1 MRIAI
6 LTSFLFHKTTEF
18 DGEDRIIMGGAERFM
33 LELCHMLQEDG
44 HIVQVFQPLKPEFIV
59 PGRTVTGAD
68 GKVENIPPQK
78 HPTHIIQKDFYGIP
92 VVCLPC
98 EDKWDFSTAPGL
110 NYTFNEMTVSF
121 DLRIMFA
128 TFLCFPEVRLPA
140 ISISHG
146 IFWDFPSNTMRQA
159 NPEQRQEFI
168 RRQLYGFTAPNICVS
183 VDTNVRGVVAAMSPG
198 DENRIHVVPNFVDT
212 KIFKPLSAEQKEQ
225 DRNRNSS
232 GDSNRLR
239 VLYPRRLSSVRGIND
254 FLWLAAQ
261 FPEVDFLCCGNGGPE
276 KDQEEHLQQ
285 MTEGKSN
292 IKAIWRKP
300 EEMSEI
306 YQAADIVIVP
316 TRAAEG
322 TSLSCLEAMATGLP
336 VITTPAGGLPNLIIN
351 NWNGLVVDLNHEKL
365 ADALKKLLK
374 SKKMREKFGK
384 RNRQMAVECFDIEIW
399 KKRWR
404 EVIKKVVK

>member
-1 MRIAI
+1 MRVHI
-6 LTSFLFHKTTEF
+6 LTSFVFHKVAEF
-18 DGEDRIIMGGAERFM
+18 HGEDRVIHGGAE
-33 LELCHMLQEDG
+33 LYLTKLCHMLQEDG
-44 HIVQVFQPLKPEFIV
+44 HTVQVFQPLAPNFV
-59 PGRTVTGAD
+59 ASD
-68 GKVENIPPQK
+68 GKTY
-78 HPTHIIQKDFYGIP
+78 PTHIIQKDFYGIP
-92 VVCLPC
+92 IICLPC
-98 EDKWDFSTAPGL
+98 DDKWDFSTAPGL
-110 NYTFNEMTVSF
+110 NYTFNEMSASA

-128 TFLCFPEVRLPA
+128 TFLAFPEVRLPT

-146 IFWDFPSNTMRQA
+146 IFWDFPGNTIRQA
-159 NPEQRQEFI
+159 NPEQRNEFI
-168 RRQLYGFTAPNICVS
+168 RRQLYGFTAPDVCVA
-183 VDTNVRGVVAAMSPG
+183 VDTNVRGVVAALAPG

-212 KIFKPLSAEQKEQ
+212 KTFKPLPTEKRER
-225 DRNRNSS
+225 DREEN
-232 GDSNRLR
+232 GNRLR

-261 FPEVDFLCCGNGGPE
+261 FPDVDFLCCGNGGPE

-336 VITTPAGGLPNLIIN
+336 IITTPAGGLPNLVIN
-351 NWNGLVVDLNHEKL
+351 GWNGLVVDLNHEKL

-374 SKKMREKFGK
+374 SQKMREKFGK
-384 RNRQMAVECFDIEIW
+384 RNRQMAVECFDVEIW

-404 EVIKKVVK
+404 EVIKKAVK